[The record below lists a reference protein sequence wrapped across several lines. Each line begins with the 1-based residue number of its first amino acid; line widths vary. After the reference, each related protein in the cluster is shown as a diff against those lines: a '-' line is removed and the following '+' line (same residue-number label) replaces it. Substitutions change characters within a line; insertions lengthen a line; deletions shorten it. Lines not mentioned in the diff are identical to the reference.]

1 MVLNYNPDYCLNERD
16 VEGKL
21 VIQYLLPQ
29 LGYSPDSWHQEVV
42 FGKIRLDFLV
52 FAAQILPFVIS
63 ASSPLSLVIE
73 AKHPK
78 QNLNKHTFKFGNYLR
93 SLRICHGV
101 LTNGKELRIYRLEG
115 DQIILK
121 FDCLATEID
130 ANLETIRSLIGKDS
144 LSSIIQSPSEVL
156 KPSESLSLS
165 TSTKTKEAMKIIAVY
180 HNKGGV
186 GKTTT
191 IVNLAAALAKKGK
204 RILIVDL
211 DSQANTTYAVGLAKF
226 LNEEEDTLRGKN
238 IRQLINSSQSQY
250 LIKNIV
256 RKTSF
261 TQFTIDAIP
270 AHIELMEDETRLLGI
285 VAAKKRLYDKLQA
298 VKEEYD
304 VVLIDTPP
312 SLGLYAK
319 IALLTAQYL
328 IIPSDLKPFA
338 NQGLNNVRKF
348 IDEINEDKAA
358 LELNPLEIL
367 GILRSKIST
376 FAQFVKYTLPKRT
389 AIVENDYGFTVMDTI
404 IFEREDIAKSLEN
417 CVPDGNDFR
426 PEPQSI
432 LDYRPNSDSAKE
444 FENLA
449 SEVLKKIG
457 LAV

>member
-1 MVLNYNPDYCLNERD
+1 MAYIFC
-16 VEGKL
+16 
-21 VIQYLLPQ
+21 I
-29 LGYSPDSWHQEVV
+29 
-42 FGKIRLDFLV
+42 
-52 FAAQILPFVIS
+52 
-63 ASSPLSLVIE
+63 
-73 AKHPK
+73 
-78 QNLNKHTFKFGNYLR
+78 
-93 SLRICHGV
+93 
-101 LTNGKELRIYRLEG
+101 
-115 DQIILK
+115 
-121 FDCLATEID
+121 
-130 ANLETIRSLIGKDS
+130 AN
-144 LSSIIQSPSEVL
+144 Q
-156 KPSESLSLS
+156 
-165 TSTKTKEAMKIIAVY
+165 
-180 HNKGGV
+180 KGGV

-338 NQGLNNVRKF
+338 NQGLNNVKYF
-348 IDEINEDKAA
+348 IDEINEAKTAFGLD
-358 LELNPLEIL
+358 PLEVL
-367 GILRSKIST
+367 GILPSKIYT
-376 FAQFVKYTLPKRT
+376 FTKFVQYTLPKQI
-389 AIVENDYGFTVMDTI
+389 AMVKNYGFPVMDTV
-404 IFEREDIAKSLEN
+404 IFERADVAKSLEN
-417 CVPDGNDFR
+417 YV
-426 PEPQSI
+426 
-432 LDYRPNSDSAKE
+432 
-444 FENLA
+444 
-449 SEVLKKIG
+449 
-457 LAV
+457 

>member
-52 FAAQILPFVIS
+52 FTAQILPFVIS
-63 ASSPLSLVIE
+63 DSSPLSLVIE
-73 AKHPK
+73 VKHPN

-101 LTNGKELRIYRLEG
+101 LTNGKELRIYRLE
-115 DQIILK
+115 DEQIILK
-121 FDCLATEID
+121 FDCRGTEID
-130 ANLETIRSLIGKDS
+130 ANLETIKSLIGKNS
-144 LSSIIQSPSEVL
+144 LIKSLPVVL
-156 KPSESLSLS
+156 NPSESSSLS
-165 TSTKTKEAMKIIAVY
+165 TSTETKQTMKIIAVY

-211 DSQANTTYAVGLAKF
+211 DTQANTTYAVGLAKF
-226 LNEEEDTLRGKN
+226 LNEEEDTLKGKN
-238 IRQLINSSQSQY
+238 VLQLIESQSKY
-250 LIKNIV
+250 LIKDIA

-270 AHIELMEDETRLLGI
+270 AHIELMEVESLLLN
-285 VAAKKRLYDKLQA
+285 VDAAKKRLYDKLQK
-298 VKEEYD
+298 VKDEYD

-312 SLGLYAK
+312 SLNLYAR

-338 NQGLNNVRKF
+338 NEGLNNVKNF
-348 IDEINEDKAA
+348 IANINEAKEAFG
-358 LELNPLEIL
+358 LNPLEVL
-367 GILRSKIST
+367 GVLPSKIST
-376 FAQFVKYTLPKRT
+376 FAKFVQHTLPKRI
-389 AIVENDYGFTVMDTI
+389 AIVKNNYGFPVMDTI

-417 CVPDGNDFR
+417 CVLDGDDFR
-426 PEPQSI
+426 PQPQSV
-432 LDYRPNSDSAKE
+432 LDYKPDSVSAQE
-444 FENLA
+444 FEILA
-449 SEVLKKIG
+449 LEVIKKIG
-457 LAV
+457 L

>member
-1 MVLNYNPDYCLNERD
+1 
-16 VEGKL
+16 
-21 VIQYLLPQ
+21 
-29 LGYSPDSWHQEVV
+29 LGYTPDSWHQEVV
-42 FGKIRLDFLV
+42 FGNIRLDFIV
-52 FAAQILPFVIS
+52 FAAQVLPFIIS
-63 ASSPLSLVIE
+63 ANSPFSLVIE
-73 AKHPK
+73 AKHPN

-121 FDCLATEID
+121 FDCPATEIN
-130 ANLETIRSLIGKDS
+130 ANLETIKSLIGKDS
-144 LSSIIQSPSEVL
+144 LSSIQPSEL
-156 KPSESLSLS
+156 SSLS
-165 TSTKTKEAMKIIAVY
+165 TSTKTKQAMKIIAVY

-191 IVNLAAALAKKGK
+191 IVNLAAGLAKKGK

-226 LNEEEDTLRGKN
+226 LNEEEDTLKGKN
-238 IRQLINSSQSQY
+238 VRQLIESQSKY
-250 LIKNIV
+250 LIKDMV

-270 AHIELMEDETRLLGI
+270 AHIELMEVESELLGV
-285 VAAKKRLYDKLQA
+285 VAARKRLYFKLQA
-298 VKEEYD
+298 VKDEYD

-328 IIPSDLKPFA
+328 IIRSDLKPFA
-338 NQGLNNVRKF
+338 NQGLNNVKKF

-358 LELNPLEIL
+358 LELNPLEVL
-367 GILRSKIST
+367 GILPSKIYT
-376 FAQFVKYTLPKRT
+376 FTNFVRYALPKQI
-389 AIVENDYGFTVMDTI
+389 AMVKNYGFPVMDTI
-404 IFEREDIAKSLEN
+404 IFERADVAKSLEN
-417 CVPDGNDFR
+417 HVPDGDDFR
-426 PEPQSI
+426 PDPKSI
-432 LDYRPNSDSAKE
+432 LDYKPNSDSAKE

-449 SEVLKKIG
+449 LEVLKKIG
-457 LAV
+457 LEA

>member
-1 MVLNYNPDYCLNERD
+1 
-16 VEGKL
+16 
-21 VIQYLLPQ
+21 
-29 LGYSPDSWHQEVV
+29 LGYTPDSWHQEVV
-42 FGKIRLDFLV
+42 FGNIRLDFLV

-63 ASSPLSLVIE
+63 ANSPFSLVIE
-73 AKHPK
+73 AKHPN

-93 SLRICHGV
+93 SLRIYHGV

-121 FDCLATEID
+121 FDCSATEID
-130 ANLETIRSLIGKDS
+130 ANLETIKSLIGKDS
-144 LSSIIQSPSEVL
+144 LSSIKSSE
-156 KPSESLSLS
+156 LSYLS
-165 TSTKTKEAMKIIAVY
+165 TSTRTKQAMKIIAVY

-226 LNEEEDTLRGKN
+226 LNEEEDTLKGKN
-238 IRQLINSSQSQY
+238 VLQLIESQGKY
-250 LIKNIV
+250 LIKDIV

-270 AHIELMEDETRLLGI
+270 AHIELMEVESLLLN
-285 VAAKKRLYDKLQA
+285 VDAAKKRLYDKLQK
-298 VKEEYD
+298 VKDEYD

-312 SLGLYAK
+312 SLNLYAR

-338 NQGLNNVRKF
+338 NEGLNNVRNF
-348 IDEINEDKAA
+348 IANINEAKEAFGLD
-358 LELNPLEIL
+358 PLEVL
-367 GILRSKIST
+367 GVLRSKIST

-426 PEPQSI
+426 PQPQSI
-432 LDYRPNSDSAKE
+432 LDYRPDSDSAKE
-444 FENLA
+444 FETLA

-457 LAV
+457 LEV

>member
-73 AKHPK
+73 VKHPN
-78 QNLNKHTFKFGNYLR
+78 QNLDKHTFKFGNYLR

-101 LTNGKELRIYRLEG
+101 LTNGKELRIYRLE
-115 DQIILK
+115 DEQIILK
-121 FDCLATEID
+121 FDCRGTELD
-130 ANLETIRSLIGKDS
+130 ANLETIKSLIGKNALIKS
-144 LSSIIQSPSEVL
+144 LPVVL
-156 KPSESLSLS
+156 NPSESSSLS
-165 TSTKTKEAMKIIAVY
+165 TSTETKQTMKIIAVY

-211 DSQANTTYAVGLAKF
+211 DTQANTTYAVGLAKF
-226 LNEEEDTLRGKN
+226 LNEEEDTLKGKN
-238 IRQLINSSQSQY
+238 VLQLIESQSKY
-250 LIKNIV
+250 LIKDIA

-270 AHIELMEDETRLLGI
+270 AHIELMEVESLLLN
-285 VAAKKRLYDKLQA
+285 VDAAKKRLYDKLQK
-298 VKEEYD
+298 VKDEYD

-312 SLGLYAK
+312 SLNLYAR

-338 NQGLNNVRKF
+338 NEGLNNVKNF
-348 IDEINEDKAA
+348 IANINEAKEAFG
-358 LELNPLEIL
+358 LNPLEVL
-367 GILRSKIST
+367 GVLPSKIST
-376 FAQFVKYTLPKRT
+376 FAKFVQHTLPKRI
-389 AIVENDYGFTVMDTI
+389 AIVKNNYGFPVMDTI

-417 CVPDGNDFR
+417 CVLDGDDFR
-426 PEPQSI
+426 PQPQSV
-432 LDYRPNSDSAKE
+432 LDYKPDSVSAQE
-444 FENLA
+444 FEILA
-449 SEVLKKIG
+449 LEVLKKIG
-457 LAV
+457 L

>member
-52 FAAQILPFVIS
+52 FTAQILPFVIS
-63 ASSPLSLVIE
+63 DSSPLSLVIE
-73 AKHPK
+73 VKHPN
-78 QNLNKHTFKFGNYLR
+78 QNLDKHTFKFGNYLR

-101 LTNGKELRIYRLEG
+101 LTNGKELRIYRLE
-115 DQIILK
+115 DEQIILK
-121 FDCLATEID
+121 FDCRGTEID
-130 ANLETIRSLIGKDS
+130 ANLETIKSLIGKNS
-144 LSSIIQSPSEVL
+144 LIKSLPVVL
-156 KPSESLSLS
+156 NPSESSSLS
-165 TSTKTKEAMKIIAVY
+165 TSTETKQTMKIIAVY

-211 DSQANTTYAVGLAKF
+211 DTQANTTYAVGLAKF
-226 LNEEEDTLRGKN
+226 LNEEEDTLKGKN
-238 IRQLINSSQSQY
+238 VLQLIESQSKY
-250 LIKNIV
+250 LIKDIA

-270 AHIELMEDETRLLGI
+270 AHIELMEVEHLLLT
-285 VAAKKRLYDKLQA
+285 VDAAKKRLYDKLQK
-298 VKEEYD
+298 VKDEYD

-312 SLGLYAK
+312 SLNLYAR

-338 NQGLNNVRKF
+338 NEGLNNVKNF
-348 IDEINEDKAA
+348 IDEINEGKEAF
-358 LELNPLEIL
+358 
-367 GILRSKIST
+367 GILNQLEVLGVLPSKIST
-376 FAQFVKYTLPKRT
+376 FAKFVQHTLPKRI
-389 AIVENDYGFTVMDTI
+389 AIVKNNYGFPVMDTI

-417 CVPDGNDFR
+417 CVLDGDDFR
-426 PEPQSI
+426 PQPQSV
-432 LDYRPNSDSAKE
+432 LDYKPDSVSAQE
-444 FENLA
+444 FEILA
-449 SEVLKKIG
+449 SEVLKKID
-457 LAV
+457 L

>member
-52 FAAQILPFVIS
+52 FTAQILPFVIS
-63 ASSPLSLVIE
+63 DSSPLSLVIE
-73 AKHPK
+73 VKHPN

-101 LTNGKELRIYRLEG
+101 LTNGKELRIYRLE
-115 DQIILK
+115 DEQIILK
-121 FDCLATEID
+121 FDCRGTEID
-130 ANLETIRSLIGKDS
+130 ANLETIKSLIGKNS
-144 LSSIIQSPSEVL
+144 LIKSLPVVL
-156 KPSESLSLS
+156 NPSESSSLS
-165 TSTKTKEAMKIIAVY
+165 TSTETKQTMKIIAVY

-211 DSQANTTYAVGLAKF
+211 DTQANTTYAVGLAKF
-226 LNEEEDTLRGKN
+226 LNEEEDTLKGKN
-238 IRQLINSSQSQY
+238 VLQLIESQSKY
-250 LIKNIV
+250 LIKDIA

-270 AHIELMEDETRLLGI
+270 AHIELMEVESLLLN
-285 VAAKKRLYDKLQA
+285 VDAAKKRLYDKLQK
-298 VKEEYD
+298 VKDEYD

-312 SLGLYAK
+312 SLNLYAR

-338 NQGLNNVRKF
+338 NEGLNNVKNF
-348 IDEINEDKAA
+348 IANINEAKEAFG
-358 LELNPLEIL
+358 LNPLEVL
-367 GILRSKIST
+367 GVLPSKIST
-376 FAQFVKYTLPKRT
+376 FAKFVQHTLPKRI
-389 AIVENDYGFTVMDTI
+389 AIVKNNYGFPVMDTI

-417 CVPDGNDFR
+417 CVLDGDDFR
-426 PEPQSI
+426 PQPQSV
-432 LDYRPNSDSAKE
+432 LDYKPDSISAQE
-444 FENLA
+444 FEILA
-449 SEVLKKIG
+449 LEVLKKIG
-457 LAV
+457 L

>member
-1 MVLNYNPDYCLNERD
+1 MSYSPDYCLNERD

-21 VIQYLLPQ
+21 IIQYLLPQ
-29 LGYSPDSWHQEVV
+29 LGYTPDSWHQEVV
-42 FGKIRLDFLV
+42 FGNIRLDFIV
-52 FAAQILPFVIS
+52 FAAQVLPFIIS
-63 ASSPLSLVIE
+63 ANSPFSLVIE
-73 AKHPK
+73 AKHPN

-121 FDCLATEID
+121 FDCPATEIN
-130 ANLETIRSLIGKDS
+130 ANLETIKSLIGKDS
-144 LSSIIQSPSEVL
+144 LSSIQPSEL
-156 KPSESLSLS
+156 SSLS
-165 TSTKTKEAMKIIAVY
+165 TSTKTKQAMKIIAVY

-191 IVNLAAALAKKGK
+191 IVNLAAGLAKKGK

-226 LNEEEDTLRGKN
+226 LNEEEDTLKGKN
-238 IRQLINSSQSQY
+238 VRQLIESQSKY
-250 LIKNIV
+250 LIKDMV

-270 AHIELMEDETRLLGI
+270 AHIELMEVESELLGV
-285 VAAKKRLYDKLQA
+285 VAARKRLYFKLQA
-298 VKEEYD
+298 VKDEYD

-328 IIPSDLKPFA
+328 IIRSDLKPFA
-338 NQGLNNVRKF
+338 NQGLNNVKKF

-358 LELNPLEIL
+358 LELNPLEVL
-367 GILRSKIST
+367 GILPSKIYT
-376 FAQFVKYTLPKRT
+376 FTNFVRYALPKQI
-389 AIVENDYGFTVMDTI
+389 AMVKNYGFPVMDTI
-404 IFEREDIAKSLEN
+404 IFERADVAKSLEN
-417 CVPDGNDFR
+417 HVPDGDDFR
-426 PEPQSI
+426 PDPKSI
-432 LDYRPNSDSAKE
+432 LDYKPNSDSAKE

-449 SEVLKKIG
+449 LEVLKKIG
-457 LAV
+457 LEA

>member
-73 AKHPK
+73 VKHPN
-78 QNLNKHTFKFGNYLR
+78 QNLNKHIFKFGNYLR

-165 TSTKTKEAMKIIAVY
+165 TSTKTKQAMKIIAVY

-226 LNEEEDTLRGKN
+226 LNEEEDTLKGNN
-238 IRQLINSSQSQY
+238 IRQLINFPKY
-250 LIKNIV
+250 LIKDIV

-261 TQFTIDAIP
+261 TEFTIDAIP
-270 AHIELMEDETRLLGI
+270 AHIELMAVESELLGV
-285 VAAKKRLYDKLQA
+285 VAVRKRLYDKLQA
-298 VKEEYD
+298 VKDEYD

-319 IALLTAQYL
+319 IALVTAQYL

-338 NQGLNNVRKF
+338 NQGLNNVKYF
-348 IDEINEDKAA
+348 IDEINEAKTAFGLD
-358 LELNPLEIL
+358 PLEVL
-367 GILRSKIST
+367 GILPSKIYT
-376 FAQFVKYTLPKRT
+376 FTKFVQYTLPKQI
-389 AIVENDYGFTVMDTI
+389 AMVKNYGFPVMDTI
-404 IFEREDIAKSLEN
+404 IFERADVAKSLEN
-417 CVPDGNDFR
+417 HVPDGNDFR
-426 PEPQSI
+426 PDPKSI
-432 LDYRPNSDSAKE
+432 FDYKPNSDSAKE

-449 SEVLKKIG
+449 LEVLKKIG
-457 LAV
+457 LET

>member
-52 FAAQILPFVIS
+52 FTAQILPFVIS
-63 ASSPLSLVIE
+63 DSSPLSLVIE
-73 AKHPK
+73 VKHPN
-78 QNLNKHTFKFGNYLR
+78 QNLDKHTFKFGNYLR

-101 LTNGKELRIYRLEG
+101 LTNGKELRIYRLE
-115 DQIILK
+115 DEQIILK
-121 FDCLATEID
+121 FDCRGTEID
-130 ANLETIRSLIGKDS
+130 ANLETIKSLIGKNS
-144 LSSIIQSPSEVL
+144 LIKSLPVVL
-156 KPSESLSLS
+156 NPSESSSLS
-165 TSTKTKEAMKIIAVY
+165 TSTETKQTMKIIAVY

-211 DSQANTTYAVGLAKF
+211 DTQANTTYAVGLAKF
-226 LNEEEDTLRGKN
+226 LNEEEDTLKGKN
-238 IRQLINSSQSQY
+238 VLQLIESQSKY
-250 LIKNIV
+250 LIKDIA

-270 AHIELMEDETRLLGI
+270 AHIELMEVESLLLN
-285 VAAKKRLYDKLQA
+285 VDAAKKRLYDKLQK
-298 VKEEYD
+298 VKDEYD

-312 SLGLYAK
+312 SLNLYAR

-338 NQGLNNVRKF
+338 NEGLNNVKNF
-348 IDEINEDKAA
+348 IANINEAKEAFG
-358 LELNPLEIL
+358 LNPLEVL
-367 GILRSKIST
+367 GVLPSKIST
-376 FAQFVKYTLPKRT
+376 FAKFVQHTLPKRI
-389 AIVENDYGFTVMDTI
+389 AIVKNNYGFPVMDTI

-417 CVPDGNDFR
+417 CVLDGDDFR
-426 PEPQSI
+426 PQPQSV
-432 LDYRPNSDSAKE
+432 LDYKPDSVSAQE
-444 FENLA
+444 FEILA
-449 SEVLKKIG
+449 SEVLKKID
-457 LAV
+457 L

>member
-1 MVLNYNPDYCLNERD
+1 
-16 VEGKL
+16 
-21 VIQYLLPQ
+21 
-29 LGYSPDSWHQEVV
+29 LGYTPDSWHQEVI
-42 FGKIRLDFLV
+42 FGNIRLDFIV

-63 ASSPLSLVIE
+63 ANSPFSLVIE
-73 AKHPK
+73 AKHPN

-121 FDCLATEID
+121 FACSAIEIN
-130 ANLETIRSLIGKDS
+130 AKFETIKSLIGKDS
-144 LSSIIQSPSEVL
+144 LSSIQ
-156 KPSESLSLS
+156 PSESPSLS
-165 TSTKTKEAMKIIAVY
+165 TSTKTKQAMKIIAVY

-226 LNEEEDTLRGKN
+226 LNEEEDTLKGNN

-250 LIKNIV
+250 LIKNVV

-261 TQFTIDAIP
+261 TPFTIDAIP
-270 AHIELMEDETRLLGI
+270 AHIELMEDENRLLGV
-285 VAAKKRLYDKLQA
+285 VAAKTRLYDKLQA
-298 VKEEYD
+298 VKDEYD

-312 SLGLYAK
+312 SIGLYAK

-338 NQGLNNVRKF
+338 NQGLNNVKHF

-358 LELNPLEIL
+358 LKLKPIEVL
-367 GILRSKIST
+367 GILPSKIYT
-376 FAQFVKYTLPKRT
+376 FTNFVRFALPRQITMVK
-389 AIVENDYGFTVMDTI
+389 NYGFPVMDTI
-404 IFEREDIAKSLEN
+404 IFERADVSKSLEN
-417 CVPDGNDFR
+417 YVEDGNDLR
-426 PEPQSI
+426 PDPKSI
-432 LDYRPNSDSAKE
+432 LDYKPNSDSAKE
-444 FENLA
+444 FESLA
-449 SEVLKKIG
+449 LEVLKKIG
-457 LAV
+457 LEA

>member
-52 FAAQILPFVIS
+52 FTAQILPFVIS
-63 ASSPLSLVIE
+63 DSSPLSLVIE
-73 AKHPK
+73 VKHPN

-101 LTNGKELRIYRLEG
+101 LTNGKELRIYRLE
-115 DQIILK
+115 DEQIILK
-121 FDCLATEID
+121 FDCRGTEID
-130 ANLETIRSLIGKDS
+130 ANLETIKSLIGKNS
-144 LSSIIQSPSEVL
+144 LIKSLPVVL
-156 KPSESLSLS
+156 NPSESSSLF
-165 TSTKTKEAMKIIAVY
+165 TSTETKQTMKIIAVY

-211 DSQANTTYAVGLAKF
+211 DTQANTTYAVGLAKF
-226 LNEEEDTLRGKN
+226 LNEEEDTLKGKN
-238 IRQLINSSQSQY
+238 VLQLIESQSKY
-250 LIKNIV
+250 LIKDIA

-270 AHIELMEDETRLLGI
+270 AHIELMEVESLLLN
-285 VAAKKRLYDKLQA
+285 VDAAKKRLYDKLQK
-298 VKEEYD
+298 VKDEYD

-312 SLGLYAK
+312 SLNLYAR

-338 NQGLNNVRKF
+338 NEGLNNVKNF
-348 IDEINEDKAA
+348 IANINEAKEAFG
-358 LELNPLEIL
+358 LNPLEVL
-367 GILRSKIST
+367 GVLPSKIST
-376 FAQFVKYTLPKRT
+376 FAKFVQHTLPKRI
-389 AIVENDYGFTVMDTI
+389 AIVKNNYGFPVMDTI

-417 CVPDGNDFR
+417 CVLDGDDFR
-426 PEPQSI
+426 PQPQSV
-432 LDYRPNSDSAKE
+432 LDYKPDSVSAQE
-444 FENLA
+444 FEILA
-449 SEVLKKIG
+449 LEVLKKIG
-457 LAV
+457 L

>member
-1 MVLNYNPDYCLNERD
+1 LSYSPDYCLNERD

-21 VIQYLLPQ
+21 IIQYLLPQ
-29 LGYSPDSWHQEVV
+29 LGYTPDSWHQEVV
-42 FGKIRLDFLV
+42 FGNIRLDFLV

-63 ASSPLSLVIE
+63 ANSPFSLVIE
-73 AKHPK
+73 AKHPN

-93 SLRICHGV
+93 SLRIYHGV

-121 FDCLATEID
+121 FDCSATEID
-130 ANLETIRSLIGKDS
+130 ANLETIKSLIGKDS
-144 LSSIIQSPSEVL
+144 LSSIKSSE
-156 KPSESLSLS
+156 LSYLS
-165 TSTKTKEAMKIIAVY
+165 TSTRTKQAMKIIAVY

-226 LNEEEDTLRGKN
+226 LNEEEDTLKGKN
-238 IRQLINSSQSQY
+238 VLQLIESQGKY
-250 LIKNIV
+250 LIKDIV

-270 AHIELMEDETRLLGI
+270 AHIELMEVESLLLN
-285 VAAKKRLYDKLQA
+285 VDAAKKRLYDKLQK
-298 VKEEYD
+298 VKDEYD

-312 SLGLYAK
+312 SLNLYAR

-338 NQGLNNVRKF
+338 NEGLNNVRNF
-348 IDEINEDKAA
+348 IANINEAKEAFGLD
-358 LELNPLEIL
+358 PLEVL
-367 GILRSKIST
+367 GVLRSKIST

-426 PEPQSI
+426 PQPKSI
-432 LDYRPNSDSAKE
+432 LDYRPDSDSAKE
-444 FENLA
+444 FETLA

-457 LAV
+457 LEV

>member
-21 VIQYLLPQ
+21 VIQYLLPH

-73 AKHPK
+73 VKHPN

-121 FDCLATEID
+121 FDCPATEID
-130 ANLETIRSLIGKDS
+130 ANLEIIRSLIGKDS
-144 LSSIIQSPSEVL
+144 LSSIVQSPSEVL

-165 TSTKTKEAMKIIAVY
+165 TSTTTKQAMKIIAVY

-226 LNEEEDTLRGKN
+226 LNEEEDTLKGKN
-238 IRQLINSSQSQY
+238 VLQLIESQGKY
-250 LIKNIV
+250 LIKDIV

-270 AHIELMEDETRLLGI
+270 AHIELMEVESLLLN
-285 VAAKKRLYDKLQA
+285 VDAAKKRLYDKLQK
-298 VKEEYD
+298 VKDEYD

-312 SLGLYAK
+312 SLNLYAR

-338 NQGLNNVRKF
+338 NEGLNNVRNF
-348 IDEINEDKAA
+348 
-358 LELNPLEIL
+358 
-367 GILRSKIST
+367 R
-376 FAQFVKYTLPKRT
+376 FYRT
-389 AIVENDYGFTVMDTI
+389 YHANN
-404 IFEREDIAKSLEN
+404 R
-417 CVPDGNDFR
+417 
-426 PEPQSI
+426 
-432 LDYRPNSDSAKE
+432 
-444 FENLA
+444 
-449 SEVLKKIG
+449 LKPH
-457 LAV
+457 

>member
-1 MVLNYNPDYCLNERD
+1 
-16 VEGKL
+16 
-21 VIQYLLPQ
+21 
-29 LGYSPDSWHQEVV
+29 LGYTPDSWHQEVV
-42 FGKIRLDFLV
+42 FGNIRLDFLV

-63 ASSPLSLVIE
+63 ANSPFSLVIE
-73 AKHPK
+73 AKHPN

-93 SLRICHGV
+93 SLRIYHGV

-121 FDCLATEID
+121 FDCSATEID
-130 ANLETIRSLIGKDS
+130 ANLETIKSLIGKDS
-144 LSSIIQSPSEVL
+144 LSSIKSSE
-156 KPSESLSLS
+156 LSYLS
-165 TSTKTKEAMKIIAVY
+165 TSTRTKQAMKIIAVY

-226 LNEEEDTLRGKN
+226 LNEEEDTLKGQN
-238 IRQLINSSQSQY
+238 VLQLIESQGKY
-250 LIKNIV
+250 LIKDIV

-270 AHIELMEDETRLLGI
+270 AHIELMEVESLLLN
-285 VAAKKRLYDKLQA
+285 VDAAKKRLYDKLQK
-298 VKEEYD
+298 VKDEYD

-312 SLGLYAK
+312 SLNLYAR

-338 NQGLNNVRKF
+338 NEGLNNVRNF
-348 IDEINEDKAA
+348 IANINEAKEAFGLD
-358 LELNPLEIL
+358 PLEVL
-367 GILRSKIST
+367 GVLRSKIST

-426 PEPQSI
+426 PQPKSI
-432 LDYRPNSDSAKE
+432 LDYRPDSDSAKE
-444 FENLA
+444 FETLA

-457 LAV
+457 LEV

>member
-1 MVLNYNPDYCLNERD
+1 LDYT
-16 VEGKL
+16 
-21 VIQYLLPQ
+21 
-29 LGYSPDSWHQEVV
+29 PDSWHQEVV
-42 FGKIRLDFLV
+42 FGNIRLDFIV

-63 ASSPLSLVIE
+63 ANSPFSLVIE
-73 AKHPK
+73 AKHPN

-121 FDCLATEID
+121 FACPAIEIN
-130 ANLETIRSLIGKDS
+130 AKFETIKSLIGKDS
-144 LSSIIQSPSEVL
+144 LSSI
-156 KPSESLSLS
+156 KPSELPFLS
-165 TSTKTKEAMKIIAVY
+165 TSTKTKQAMKIIAVY

-226 LNEEEDTLRGKN
+226 LNEEEDTLKGKN
-238 IRQLINSSQSQY
+238 VRQLIESQSKY
-250 LIKNIV
+250 LIKDMV

-270 AHIELMEDETRLLGI
+270 AHIELMEVESELLGV
-285 VAAKKRLYDKLQA
+285 VAARKRLYFKLQA
-298 VKEEYD
+298 VKDEYD

-338 NQGLNNVRKF
+338 NQGLNNVKKF

-358 LELNPLEIL
+358 LELNPLAVL
-367 GILRSKIST
+367 GILPSKIYT
-376 FAQFVKYTLPKRT
+376 FTRFIQHALPKQI
-389 AIVENDYGFTVMDTI
+389 AMVKNYGFPVMDTI
-404 IFEREDIAKSLEN
+404 IFERADVAKSLEN
-417 CVPDGNDFR
+417 HVPDGNDFR
-426 PEPQSI
+426 PDPKSI
-432 LDYRPNSDSAKE
+432 FDYKPNSDSAKE

-449 SEVLKKIG
+449 LEVLKKIG
-457 LAV
+457 LET

>member
-29 LGYSPDSWHQEVV
+29 LGYSPDSWHQEVI

-52 FAAQILPFVIS
+52 FTAQILPFVIS
-63 ASSPLSLVIE
+63 DSSPLSLVIE
-73 AKHPK
+73 VKHPN
-78 QNLNKHTFKFGNYLR
+78 QNLDKHTFKFGNYLR

-101 LTNGKELRIYRLEG
+101 LTNGKELRIYRLE
-115 DQIILK
+115 DEQIILK
-121 FDCLATEID
+121 FDCRGTELD
-130 ANLETIRSLIGKDS
+130 ANLETIKSLIGKNALIKS
-144 LSSIIQSPSEVL
+144 LPVVL
-156 KPSESLSLS
+156 NPSESSSLS
-165 TSTKTKEAMKIIAVY
+165 TSTETKQTMKIIAVY

-211 DSQANTTYAVGLAKF
+211 DTQANTTYAVGLAKF
-226 LNEEEDTLRGKN
+226 LNEEEDTLKGKN
-238 IRQLINSSQSQY
+238 VLQLIESQSKY
-250 LIKNIV
+250 LIKDIA

-270 AHIELMEDETRLLGI
+270 AHIELMEVESLLLN
-285 VAAKKRLYDKLQA
+285 VDAAKKRLYDKLQK
-298 VKEEYD
+298 VKDEYD

-312 SLGLYAK
+312 SLNLYAR

-338 NQGLNNVRKF
+338 NEGLNNVKNF
-348 IDEINEDKAA
+348 IANINEAKEAFG
-358 LELNPLEIL
+358 LNPLEVL
-367 GILRSKIST
+367 GVLPSKIST
-376 FAQFVKYTLPKRT
+376 FAKFVQHTLPKRI
-389 AIVENDYGFTVMDTI
+389 AIVKNNYGFPVMDTI

-417 CVPDGNDFR
+417 CVLDGDDFR
-426 PEPQSI
+426 PQPQSV
-432 LDYRPNSDSAKE
+432 LDYKPDSVSAQE
-444 FENLA
+444 FEILA
-449 SEVLKKIG
+449 LEVLKKIG
-457 LAV
+457 L

>member
-52 FAAQILPFVIS
+52 FTAQILPFVIS
-63 ASSPLSLVIE
+63 DSSPLSLVIE
-73 AKHPK
+73 VKHPN

-101 LTNGKELRIYRLEG
+101 LTNGKELRIYRLE
-115 DQIILK
+115 DEQIILK
-121 FDCLATEID
+121 FDCRGTEID
-130 ANLETIRSLIGKDS
+130 ANLETIKSLIGKNS
-144 LSSIIQSPSEVL
+144 LIKSLPVVL
-156 KPSESLSLS
+156 NPSESSSLS
-165 TSTKTKEAMKIIAVY
+165 TSTETKKNMKIIAVY

-211 DSQANTTYAVGLAKF
+211 DTQANTTYAVGLAKF
-226 LNEEEDTLRGKN
+226 LNEEEDTLKGKN
-238 IRQLINSSQSQY
+238 VLQLIESQSKY
-250 LIKNIV
+250 LIKDIA

-270 AHIELMEDETRLLGI
+270 AHIELMEVESLLLN
-285 VAAKKRLYDKLQA
+285 VDAAKKRLYDKLQK
-298 VKEEYD
+298 VKDEYD

-312 SLGLYAK
+312 SLNLYAR

-338 NQGLNNVRKF
+338 NEGLNNVKNF
-348 IDEINEDKAA
+348 IANINEAKEAFG
-358 LELNPLEIL
+358 LNPLEVL
-367 GILRSKIST
+367 GVLPSKIST
-376 FAQFVKYTLPKRT
+376 FAKFVQHTLPKRI
-389 AIVENDYGFTVMDTI
+389 AIVKNNYGFPVMDTI

-417 CVPDGNDFR
+417 CVLDGDDFR
-426 PEPQSI
+426 PQPQSV
-432 LDYRPNSDSAKE
+432 LDYKPDSVSAQE
-444 FENLA
+444 FEILA
-449 SEVLKKIG
+449 LEVLKKIG
-457 LAV
+457 L

>member
-1 MVLNYNPDYCLNERD
+1 MSYSPDYCLNERD

-21 VIQYLLPQ
+21 IIQYLLPQ
-29 LGYSPDSWHQEVV
+29 LGYTPDSWHQEVV
-42 FGKIRLDFLV
+42 FGNIRLDFLV

-63 ASSPLSLVIE
+63 ANSPFSLVIE
-73 AKHPK
+73 AKHPN

-93 SLRICHGV
+93 SLRIYHGV

-121 FDCLATEID
+121 FDCSATEID
-130 ANLETIRSLIGKDS
+130 ANLETIKSLIGKDS
-144 LSSIIQSPSEVL
+144 LSSIKSSE
-156 KPSESLSLS
+156 LSYLS
-165 TSTKTKEAMKIIAVY
+165 TSTRTKQAMKIIAVY

-226 LNEEEDTLRGKN
+226 LNEEEDTLKGKN
-238 IRQLINSSQSQY
+238 VLQLIESQGKY
-250 LIKNIV
+250 LIKDIV

-270 AHIELMEDETRLLGI
+270 AHIELMEVESLLLN
-285 VAAKKRLYDKLQA
+285 VDAAKKRLYDKLQK
-298 VKEEYD
+298 VKDEYD

-312 SLGLYAK
+312 SLNLYAR

-338 NQGLNNVRKF
+338 NEGLNNVRNF
-348 IDEINEDKAA
+348 IANINEAKEAFGLD
-358 LELNPLEIL
+358 PLEVL
-367 GILRSKIST
+367 GVLRSKIST

-426 PEPQSI
+426 PQPQSI
-432 LDYRPNSDSAKE
+432 LDYRPDSDSAKE
-444 FENLA
+444 FETLA

-457 LAV
+457 LEV

>member
-1 MVLNYNPDYCLNERD
+1 
-16 VEGKL
+16 
-21 VIQYLLPQ
+21 
-29 LGYSPDSWHQEVV
+29 LGYTPDSWHQEVV
-42 FGKIRLDFLV
+42 FGNIRLDFLV

-63 ASSPLSLVIE
+63 ANSPFSLVIE
-73 AKHPK
+73 AKHPN

-93 SLRICHGV
+93 SLRIYHGV

-121 FDCLATEID
+121 FDCSATEID
-130 ANLETIRSLIGKDS
+130 ANLETIKSLIGKDS
-144 LSSIIQSPSEVL
+144 LSSIKSSE
-156 KPSESLSLS
+156 LSYLS
-165 TSTKTKEAMKIIAVY
+165 TSTRTKQAMKIIAVY

-226 LNEEEDTLRGKN
+226 LNEEEDTLKGKN
-238 IRQLINSSQSQY
+238 VLQLIESQGKY
-250 LIKNIV
+250 LIKDIV

-270 AHIELMEDETRLLGI
+270 AHIELMEVESLLLN
-285 VAAKKRLYDKLQA
+285 VDAAKKRLYDKLQK
-298 VKEEYD
+298 VKDEYD

-312 SLGLYAK
+312 SLNLYAR

-338 NQGLNNVRKF
+338 NEGLNNVRNF
-348 IDEINEDKAA
+348 IANINEAKEAFGLD
-358 LELNPLEIL
+358 PLEVL
-367 GILRSKIST
+367 GVLRSKIST

-426 PEPQSI
+426 PQPQSL
-432 LDYRPNSDSAKE
+432 LDYRPDSDSAKE
-444 FENLA
+444 FETLA

-457 LAV
+457 LEV

>member
-1 MVLNYNPDYCLNERD
+1 MSYSPDYCLNERD

-21 VIQYLLPQ
+21 IIQYLLPQ
-29 LGYSPDSWHQEVV
+29 LGYTPDSWHQEVV
-42 FGKIRLDFLV
+42 FGNIRLDFLV

-63 ASSPLSLVIE
+63 ANSPFSLVIE
-73 AKHPK
+73 AKHPN

-93 SLRICHGV
+93 SLRIYHGV

-121 FDCLATEID
+121 FDCSATEID
-130 ANLETIRSLIGKDS
+130 ANLETIKSLIGKDS
-144 LSSIIQSPSEVL
+144 LSSIKSSE
-156 KPSESLSLS
+156 LSYLS
-165 TSTKTKEAMKIIAVY
+165 TSTRTKQAMKIIAVY

-226 LNEEEDTLRGKN
+226 LNEEEDTLKGKN
-238 IRQLINSSQSQY
+238 VLQLIESQGKY
-250 LIKNIV
+250 LIKDIV

-270 AHIELMEDETRLLGI
+270 AHIELMEVESLLLN
-285 VAAKKRLYDKLQA
+285 VDAAKKRLYDKLQK
-298 VKEEYD
+298 VKDEYD

-312 SLGLYAK
+312 SLNLYAR

-338 NQGLNNVRKF
+338 NEGLNNVRNF
-348 IDEINEDKAA
+348 IANINEAKEAFGLD
-358 LELNPLEIL
+358 PLEVL
-367 GILRSKIST
+367 GVLRSKIST

-426 PEPQSI
+426 PQPKSI
-432 LDYRPNSDSAKE
+432 LDYRPDSDSAKE
-444 FENLA
+444 FETLA

-457 LAV
+457 LEV

>member
-29 LGYSPDSWHQEVV
+29 LGYSPDSWHQEVI

-52 FAAQILPFVIS
+52 FTAQILPFVIS
-63 ASSPLSLVIE
+63 DSSPLSLVIE
-73 AKHPK
+73 VKHPN
-78 QNLNKHTFKFGNYLR
+78 QNLDKHTFKFGNYLR

-101 LTNGKELRIYRLEG
+101 LTNAKELRIYRLE
-115 DQIILK
+115 DEQIILK
-121 FDCLATEID
+121 FDCRGTEID
-130 ANLETIRSLIGKDS
+130 ANLETIKSLIGKNS
-144 LSSIIQSPSEVL
+144 LIKSLPVVIN
-156 KPSESLSLS
+156 PSESSSLS
-165 TSTKTKEAMKIIAVY
+165 TSTETKQTMKIIAVY

-211 DSQANTTYAVGLAKF
+211 DTQANTTYAVGLAKF
-226 LNEEEDTLRGKN
+226 LNEEEDTLKGKN
-238 IRQLINSSQSQY
+238 VLQLIESQSKY
-250 LIKNIV
+250 LIKDIA

-270 AHIELMEDETRLLGI
+270 AHIELMEVESLLLN
-285 VAAKKRLYDKLQA
+285 VDAAKKRLYDKLQK
-298 VKEEYD
+298 VKDEYD

-312 SLGLYAK
+312 SLNLYAR

-338 NQGLNNVRKF
+338 NEGLNNVKNF
-348 IDEINEDKAA
+348 IANINEAKEAFG
-358 LELNPLEIL
+358 LNPLEVL
-367 GILRSKIST
+367 GVLPSKIST
-376 FAQFVKYTLPKRT
+376 FAKFVQHTLPKRI
-389 AIVENDYGFTVMDTI
+389 AIVKNNYGFPVMDTI

-417 CVPDGNDFR
+417 CVLDGDDFR
-426 PEPQSI
+426 PQPQSV
-432 LDYRPNSDSAKE
+432 LDYKPDSVSAQE
-444 FENLA
+444 FEILA
-449 SEVLKKIG
+449 LEVLKKIG
-457 LAV
+457 L

>member
-1 MVLNYNPDYCLNERD
+1 LSYSPDYCLNERD
-16 VEGKL
+16 VEEKL
-21 VIQYLLPQ
+21 IIQYLLPQ
-29 LGYSPDSWHQEVV
+29 LDYTPDSWHQEVV
-42 FGKIRLDFLV
+42 FGNIRLDFIV

-63 ASSPLSLVIE
+63 ANSPFSLVIE
-73 AKHPK
+73 AKHPN

-121 FDCLATEID
+121 FACPAIEIN
-130 ANLETIRSLIGKDS
+130 AKFETIKSLIGKDS
-144 LSSIIQSPSEVL
+144 LSSI
-156 KPSESLSLS
+156 KPSELPFLS
-165 TSTKTKEAMKIIAVY
+165 TSTKTKQAMKIIAVY

-226 LNEEEDTLRGKN
+226 LNEEEDTLKGKN
-238 IRQLINSSQSQY
+238 VRQLIESQSKY
-250 LIKNIV
+250 LIKDMV

-270 AHIELMEDETRLLGI
+270 AHIELMEVESELLGV
-285 VAAKKRLYDKLQA
+285 VAARKRLYFKLQA
-298 VKEEYD
+298 VKDEYD

-338 NQGLNNVRKF
+338 NQGLNNVKKF

-358 LELNPLEIL
+358 LELNPLAVL
-367 GILRSKIST
+367 GILPSKIYT
-376 FAQFVKYTLPKRT
+376 FTRFIQHALPKQI
-389 AIVENDYGFTVMDTI
+389 AMVKNYGFPVMDTI
-404 IFEREDIAKSLEN
+404 IFERADVAKSLEN
-417 CVPDGNDFR
+417 HVPDGNDFR
-426 PEPQSI
+426 PDPKSI
-432 LDYRPNSDSAKE
+432 FDYKPNSDSAKE

-449 SEVLKKIG
+449 LEVLKKIG
-457 LAV
+457 LET

>member
-52 FAAQILPFVIS
+52 FTAQILPFVIS
-63 ASSPLSLVIE
+63 DSSPLSLVIE
-73 AKHPK
+73 VKHPN
-78 QNLNKHTFKFGNYLR
+78 QNLDKHTFKFGNYLR

-101 LTNGKELRIYRLEG
+101 LTNGKELE
-115 DQIILK
+115 DEQIILK
-121 FDCLATEID
+121 FDCRGTEID
-130 ANLETIRSLIGKDS
+130 ANLETIKSLIGKNS
-144 LSSIIQSPSEVL
+144 LIKSLPVVL
-156 KPSESLSLS
+156 NPSESSSLS
-165 TSTKTKEAMKIIAVY
+165 TSTETKQTMKIIAVY

-211 DSQANTTYAVGLAKF
+211 DTQANTTYAVGLAKF
-226 LNEEEDTLRGKN
+226 LNEEEDTLKGKN
-238 IRQLINSSQSQY
+238 VLQLIESQSKY
-250 LIKNIV
+250 LIKDIA

-270 AHIELMEDETRLLGI
+270 AHIELMEVEHLLLT
-285 VAAKKRLYDKLQA
+285 VDAAKKRLYDKLQK
-298 VKEEYD
+298 VKDEYD

-312 SLGLYAK
+312 SLNLYAR

-338 NQGLNNVRKF
+338 NEGLNNVKNF
-348 IDEINEDKAA
+348 IDEINEGKEAF
-358 LELNPLEIL
+358 
-367 GILRSKIST
+367 GILNQLEVLGVLPSKIST
-376 FAQFVKYTLPKRT
+376 FAKFVQHTLPKRI
-389 AIVENDYGFTVMDTI
+389 AIVKNNYGFPVMDTI

-417 CVPDGNDFR
+417 CVLDGDDFR
-426 PEPQSI
+426 PQPQSV
-432 LDYRPNSDSAKE
+432 LDYKPDSVSAQE
-444 FENLA
+444 FEILA
-449 SEVLKKIG
+449 SEVLKKID
-457 LAV
+457 L

>member
-1 MVLNYNPDYCLNERD
+1 MSYSPDYCLNERD

-21 VIQYLLPQ
+21 IIQYLLPQ
-29 LGYSPDSWHQEVV
+29 LGYTPDSWHQEVV
-42 FGKIRLDFLV
+42 FGNIRLDFLV

-63 ASSPLSLVIE
+63 ANSPFSLVIE
-73 AKHPK
+73 AKHPN

-93 SLRICHGV
+93 SLRIYHGV

-121 FDCLATEID
+121 FDCSATEID
-130 ANLETIRSLIGKDS
+130 ANLETIKSLIGKDS
-144 LSSIIQSPSEVL
+144 LSSIKSSE
-156 KPSESLSLS
+156 LSYLS
-165 TSTKTKEAMKIIAVY
+165 TSTRTKQAMKIIAVY

-226 LNEEEDTLRGKN
+226 LNEEEDTLKGQN
-238 IRQLINSSQSQY
+238 VLQLIESQGKY
-250 LIKNIV
+250 LIKDIV

-270 AHIELMEDETRLLGI
+270 AHIELMEVESLLLN
-285 VAAKKRLYDKLQA
+285 VDAAKKRLYDKLQK
-298 VKEEYD
+298 VKDEYD

-312 SLGLYAK
+312 SLNLYAR

-338 NQGLNNVRKF
+338 NEGLNNVRNF
-348 IDEINEDKAA
+348 IANINEAKEAFGLD
-358 LELNPLEIL
+358 PLEVL
-367 GILRSKIST
+367 GVLRSKIST

-426 PEPQSI
+426 PQPKSI
-432 LDYRPNSDSAKE
+432 LDYRPDSDSAKE
-444 FENLA
+444 FETLA

-457 LAV
+457 LEV